1 MKWLRLHTLLT
12 ADGALLIIV
21 VLFATRGFAFTCP
34 PCEPN
39 SCPQDFRCSYGIVNV
54 KDVCSCCPECAKG
67 PGEQCGGPWGVSGIC
82 TIGSRCLV
90 ELEYG
95 QPYDTYI
102 QAIGLCQFISKLA
115 CCDS

>member
-12 ADGALLIIV
+12 ADVALLIV
-21 VLFATRGFAFTCP
+21 ALFATRGFASFCP

-39 SCPQDFRCSYGIVNV
+39 NCPQHFPCSYGIV
-54 KDVCSCCPECAKG
+54 KDACSCCLECAKG

-82 TIGSRCLV
+82 TSGSHCLV

-95 QPYDTYI
+95 QPFDTYI
-102 QAIGLCQFISKLA
+102 QAIGLCRFISKLA
-115 CCDS
+115 CCDL